1 MVRIW
6 NEIKRMRMFILFVET
21 KMKFVVNPFLFCFN
35 ICKQQIVNCMR
46 TIVQKVNAVKK
57 VYAQLDKK
65 IDDLQKESGLHCPS
79 GCGQCCKKA
88 DIECTPVEFLPMALD
103 WLDEG
108 VLWEKH
114 DEIKQLNTPLCFVY
128 RPSVTSFGG
137 LCNNYPNRG
146 LICRLFGYS
155 ARINKEGQ
163 KEIVTC
169 KILKKEQSSAL
180 DKIASNPKAMPVMT
194 DFATKM
200 SSIDLQLNTH
210 MPINQAM
217 LQAIE
222 TVGAYYAYRTRRK
235 RKK

>member
-1 MVRIW
+1 
-6 NEIKRMRMFILFVET
+6 
-21 KMKFVVNPFLFCFN
+21 MK
-35 ICKQQIVNCMR
+35 

-57 VYAQLDKK
+57 VYAKLDHQ
-65 IDDLQKESGLHCPS
+65 IDALQKQSGLHCPS

-108 VLWEKH
+108 VLWDKY
-114 DEIKQLNTPLCFVY
+114 DEIKNHGSTLCFVY

-155 ARINKEGQ
+155 ARINKEGN
-163 KEIVTC
+163 KDMVTC
-169 KILKKEQSSAL
+169 KILKEEQPSAL
-180 DKIASNPKAMPVMT
+180 LSLASNNKIIPVMT
-194 DFATKM
+194 NFSSRMA
-200 SSIDLQLNTH
+200 SIDLQLNQH

-217 LQAIE
+217 LTAIE
-222 TVGAYYAYRTRRK
+222 SIGAYYAYRKRRAT
-235 RKK
+235 KKTKVTPMKK